1 MRAEEKHRQG
11 VAIIPIEKTKGTEDG
26 GFYLEEEGVVVE
38 EEEEKDEVAKKKR
51 GGRESPTTTSP
62 ISAQASGALRNER
75 RSEEEEEQRD
85 QLGRYG
91 ESMYKDGGDGGG
103 DHATLFPTPLS
114 PPTHSSFQTESM
126 FDDTSSFLGHLDG
139 VLGPIEA
146 MRKSSRPRKK
156 LLGQWPFE

>member
-11 VAIIPIEKTKGTEDG
+11 VAIIPIEKTKSTEE
-26 GFYLEEEGVVVE
+26 GFYLEEEEVVVE
-38 EEEEKDEVAKKKR
+38 EEEEKEAKKNKSMKKKR
-51 GGRESPTTTSP
+51 GGRESPTT
-62 ISAQASGALRNER
+62 
-75 RSEEEEEQRD
+75 RSEEEQRD

-91 ESMYKDGGDGGG
+91 ESMYKDVGDGGG
-103 DHATLFPTPLS
+103 DHATLFPTPLP

-146 MRKSSRPRKK
+146 MKKSSRPRKK